1 MFHSLKTM
9 SYKEPDV
16 LVFAPPGGQPI
27 IAALTDLY
35 RKLRGGSGGK
45 SPDPNDKG
53 WIVLLL
59 IIWWIVLVIFEGWLR
74 SRLPFTISVVGLM
87 VLICSAPVVS
97 GNSRRALR
105 VLIETLIVIGAVA
118 LFLWS
123 QFGAQVMGK
132 WILYTTAI
140 VLVLEIGAHLVE
152 WNKDDSIKRLSQW
165 SDLFKFLESDTSLL
179 DKLFRRQQI
188 TYLAI
193 PLGFLIGLHTGL
205 FFGYSDAMTFAVCL
219 IAILLLA
226 SLALTYF
233 LINSFVRM
241 IDPILTTEEV
251 YSRAVTTTVPKSK
264 AKAIIAGIQLLIIV
278 PSDVDEKS
286 DNTDLDLAH
295 AATGLRKIYLF
306 DSLHST
312 LLLLAFVG
320 IILNFAGVNITL
332 TRVFGSLIVAPL
344 IFCQLPFSVGQT
356 RLHRQLLWRVKGS
369 EEVEVRKKL
378 DAVAPRFPRFQL
390 LSSLATTGTGSLLY
404 FLLEELIKNRLKPL
418 AG

>member
-1 MFHSLKTM
+1 M

-16 LVFAPPGGQPI
+16 LVFAPPSGQPI
-27 IAALTDLY
+27 IAALTELY

-59 IIWWIVLVIFEGWLR
+59 IIWWIITVFFEGWLK
-74 SRLPFTISVVGLM
+74 SRLPFTISVIGLM
-87 VLICSAPVVS
+87 VLICSAPIVS
-97 GNSRRALR
+97 GESRRAVR
-105 VLIETLIVIGAVA
+105 VVIETLIVIGAVA
-118 LFLWS
+118 LFLWRE
-123 QFGAQVMGK
+123 FGAQAMGK

-165 SDLFKFLESDTSLL
+165 SDLFKFLENDTSLL

-188 TYLAI
+188 TYLSI

-205 FFGYSDAMTFAVCL
+205 FFGYSDAMTFAACL
-219 IAILLLA
+219 IAILSLA
-226 SLALTYF
+226 SLSLTYF
-233 LINSFVRM
+233 LINSFERM
-241 IDPILTTEEV
+241 IDPILTTDEV
-251 YSRAVTTTVPKSK
+251 YSRAVKTVVPKSK
-264 AKAIIAGIQLLIIV
+264 AKAIIKGLQLVIIV
-278 PSDVDEKS
+278 PAEVDEKS
-286 DNTDLDLAH
+286 DTWDLDLAH

-320 IILNFAGVNITL
+320 IILSFAGVNITL
-332 TRVFGSLIVAPL
+332 TRVIVSLIVATL
-344 IFCQLPFSVGQT
+344 IFCQLPFSIGQT

-369 EEVEVRKKL
+369 QEVEMRKNL
-378 DAVAPRFPRFQL
+378 DAVAPRFPAFQL
-390 LSSLATTGTGSLLY
+390 LTSLATTGTGCGRESQAEGRKEDLY
-404 FLLEELIKNRLKPL
+404 
-418 AG
+418 